1 VTSRRTASRLLLAAM
16 LLAALAFPG
25 AVLTHTT
32 TNAAAYSP
40 ISMVFDHPLFGGA
53 SKDVQCTISMYGGP
67 AADLGGEYN
76 WTSEITASLN
86 DTGMSITPSV
96 GASTTTGVWV
106 VNVTLPGEG
115 DQTVTI
121 KITGTS
127 RASSGEAFVT
137 ASSEFEI
144 KVVVPVLIKATVS
157 NTGPVDARNVTA
169 KIFADGAL
177 LSTQIINVTAGS
189 TATISYNWTLLEIR
203 SGRHV
208 ITVTVDDP
216 SKLVEF
222 SNGNNVF
229 TQVIYV
235 GSPGNPAAVAL
246 TIGVIIAA
254 VLVVLMFL
262 QKPVRRP
269 LKKQ

>member
-1 VTSRRTASRLLLAAM
+1 MTPGRLARRLLLATV
-16 LLAALAFPG
+16 LVAALAFPG
-25 AVLTHTT
+25 SLLSQTAP
-32 TNAAAYSP
+32 NAAAYSP
-40 ISMVFDHPLFGGA
+40 ISIVFDHPLFGGA
-53 SKDVQCTISMYGGP
+53 DKDVQCTITMYGGP

-76 WTSEITASLN
+76 WSSEITASLN
-86 DTGMSITPSV
+86 STGAAITPSI

-144 KVVVPVLIKATVS
+144 RVVVPVEIKATVS
-157 NTGPVDARNVTA
+157 NTGTVDANNVTA
-169 KIFADGAL
+169 KVFADGVL
-177 LSTQIINVTAGS
+177 LYTQIINVTAGS
-189 TATISYNWTLLEIR
+189 TATITYNWTFQEIE

-208 ITVTVDDP
+208 ITITVDDP
-216 SKLVEF
+216 SNLVEF

-235 GSPGNPAAVAL
+235 GSTGNPAGVAL
-246 TIGVIIAA
+246 TIAVIIAA
-254 VLVVLMFL
+254 ILVGLMWL

-269 LKKQ
+269 LKKP

>member
-1 VTSRRTASRLLLAAM
+1 MTSGRLASRLLLAMVLVASLALPGS
-16 LLAALAFPG
+16 LLSQTAP
-25 AVLTHTT
+25 
-32 TNAAAYSP
+32 NAAAYSP
-40 ISMVFDHPLFGGA
+40 ISIVFDHPVFGGA
-53 SKDVQCTISMYGGP
+53 AKEVQCTITMYGGP

-86 DTGMSITPSV
+86 DTGAMISPSV

-127 RASSGEAFVT
+127 RASSGEAYVT

-144 KVVVPVLIKATVS
+144 KVVVPVVIKATVS
-157 NTGPVDARNVTA
+157 NTGAVDANNVTA
-169 KIFADGAL
+169 KVYADGVL
-177 LSTQIINVTAGS
+177 LYTQNINVAAGS
-189 TATISYNWTLLEIR
+189 TATITYNWTFLEIK

-216 SKLVEF
+216 SNVVEF
-222 SNGNNVF
+222 SSGNNVF
-229 TQVIYV
+229 TQVIYI
-235 GSPGNPAAVAL
+235 GSPGNPAGVAL

-254 VLVVLMFL
+254 ILVALMWL